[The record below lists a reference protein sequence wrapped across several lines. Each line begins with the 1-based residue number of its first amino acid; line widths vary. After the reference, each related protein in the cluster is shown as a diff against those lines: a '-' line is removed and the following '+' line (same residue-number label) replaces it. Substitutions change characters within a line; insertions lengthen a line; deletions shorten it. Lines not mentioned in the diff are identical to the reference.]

1 MTHLHIRQ
9 YLTASRLQIVGVA
22 TLLAGAIIV
31 IYLPALHGGF
41 IWDDDAHVT
50 RPELRSLHGL
60 WRIWF
65 DLGATQQYYPLLHSA
80 FWFEHELWGDDD
92 ALQDRLYRNDG
103 KGNFQRD
110 PKALPRLAESG
121 SCVLPGDFNGDG
133 HVDLFVGRRAIG
145 RGYGLAPRS
154 YLLENDG
161 TGHFRDVTQELA
173 PALANVGMVTS
184 AAWVDY
190 DHDGKLDLIVVGE
203 WMPIRILHQENGH
216 FVDRTTDARLG
227 GTGGWWNTIQVA
239 DLNAD
244 GRPDLILG
252 NLGLNSTLRASADE
266 PARLYVGDFF
276 QNGTLAQIL
285 TSYKHG
291 VSYPLAERD
300 ELLELMPQLR
310 SRYPTYAS
318 FAGARVED
326 MFSAAELR
334 KALLLE
340 SHTFAS
346 AVALNRGA
354 GHFEL
359 RSLPTEAQFAPIYA
373 TFVRDFDGDG
383 HPDLLVAGNLYGV
396 TPLDGRYDASYGLLL
411 HGDGNGNFA
420 AVDMDRS
427 GLEIDGQARHIAVLK
442 RANGETLILVARNND
457 RLQVIRAGRSFTP

>member
-1 MTHLHIRQ
+1 
-9 YLTASRLQIVGVA
+9 
-22 TLLAGAIIV
+22 
-31 IYLPALHGGF
+31 
-41 IWDDDAHVT
+41 
-50 RPELRSLHGL
+50 
-60 WRIWF
+60 
-65 DLGATQQYYPLLHSA
+65 
-80 FWFEHELWGDDD
+80 
-92 ALQDRLYRNDG
+92 
-103 KGNFQRD
+103 
-110 PKALPRLAESG
+110 
-121 SCVLPGDFNGDG
+121 
-133 HVDLFVGRRAIG
+133 
-145 RGYGLAPRS
+145 
-154 YLLENDG
+154 
-161 TGHFRDVTQELA
+161 
-173 PALANVGMVTS
+173 MVTS

-227 GTGGWWNTIQVA
+227 GTDGWWNTIQVA

-252 NLGLNSTLRASADE
+252 NLGFNSTLRASADE

-300 ELLELMPQLR
+300 ELVELMPQLR

-373 TFVRDFDGDG
+373 TLVRDFDGDG

-420 AVDMDRS
+420 AVDVDRS
-427 GLEIDGQARHIAVLK
+427 GLEIDGQVRHMAVLK

-457 RLQVIRAGRSFTP
+457 RIQVIRSHRLFTP